1 MMYGDSDKQ
10 KFAESFFN
18 RKRDYLQCYTYFF
31 TTLKLNVLWNERAS
45 VQRSMRIIAISYKIS
60 CEFFSVYFV
69 YTLL

>member
-31 TTLKLNVLWNERAS
+31 TTLK
-45 VQRSMRIIAISYKIS
+45 
-60 CEFFSVYFV
+60 
-69 YTLL
+69 